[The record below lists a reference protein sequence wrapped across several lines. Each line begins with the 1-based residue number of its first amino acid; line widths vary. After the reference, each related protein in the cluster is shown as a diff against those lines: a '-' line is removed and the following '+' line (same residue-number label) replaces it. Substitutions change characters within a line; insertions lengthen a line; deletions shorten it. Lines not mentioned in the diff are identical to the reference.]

1 MNMKQS
7 DNKSI
12 YFPYFFKHNYYVP
25 ICIVCCQKGYL
36 NCTSKLNICTKK
48 QHLFIEN
55 VRKSFVMSDFPL
67 IIFVLSNYH

>member
-12 YFPYFFKHNYYVP
+12 YFPYFFKHNYYVT

-36 NCTSKLNICTKK
+36 NCTSKLNICTKNNIY
-48 QHLFIEN
+48 LLRMYVN
-55 VRKSFVMSDFPL
+55 RL
-67 IIFVLSNYH
+67 